1 MRLVILLMGCVS
13 TQYAAQVVARGELT
27 LQNRDGLE
35 MRAAGRRVARGL
47 SWNGLD
53 RYVGCVAEAREH
65 AVAARH
71 NGRASTAL
79 AVLGGTFGVLAL
91 GGLVGFADRDH
102 LWQWLAGGVGS
113 GTLGAIFA
121 GTSHLLRNRANG
133 HAVDAMNYYNDAV
146 GSLGATCDDL
156 RYPPSAGAAPPVPLE
171 PPAPLEPPSPQ

>member
-1 MRLVILLMGCVS
+1 MRLSILVALAGCAS
-13 TQYAAQVVARGELT
+13 TQYTPRVVARGELT
-27 LQNRDGLE
+27 LMNHDGLE
-35 MRAAGRRVARGL
+35 MRAGGRRVAKAL

-65 AVAARH
+65 AAAARR

-79 AVLGGTFGVLAL
+79 AVLGGTLGVLAL
-91 GGLVGFADRDH
+91 GGLVGLADRDH
-102 LWQWLAGGVGS
+102 LWQWLGGGVGA
-113 GTLGAIFA
+113 GALGAVFA

-156 RYPPSAGAAPPVPLE
+156 RYPPSSGPAPP
-171 PPAPLEPPSPQ
+171 

>member
-1 MRLVILLMGCVS
+1 MRPLFVIVALGACVS
-13 TQYAAQVVARGELT
+13 TQYTPQVVARGELT
-27 LQNRDGLE
+27 LVNRDGLE
-35 MRAAGRRVARGL
+35 MRAGGRRVAKAL

-65 AVAARH
+65 AVSARR

-79 AVLGGTFGVLAL
+79 AVLGGTLGVLAL
-91 GGLVGFADRDH
+91 GGLAGLADRDH
-102 LWQWLAGGVGS
+102 LWQWLGGGVGA
-113 GTLGAIFA
+113 GALGAVFA

-156 RYPPSAGAAPPVPLE
+156 RYPPSSGPAPP
-171 PPAPLEPPSPQ
+171 